1 MMSIMS
7 PRPQFS
13 KEIKMKRY
21 FNHELADTTGACLS
35 VACAACLP
43 FACAIHCLAMPLLGA
58 VLPLIGL
65 SFLANERV
73 EFILIASAIGLAIGS
88 LAWGVR
94 RHRNWRAFLV
104 LIAALAFI
112 VTAQTVVEGTFE
124 VVLYSIGGILLASSH
139 LVNRHLCKT
148 CPTCGP
154 EDV

>member
-1 MMSIMS
+1 MMSIIP
-7 PRPQFS
+7 PRPRFS
-13 KEIKMKRY
+13 KEIKLKRY
-21 FNHELADTTGACLS
+21 FNPELANTTGACLS

-43 FACAIHCLAMPLLGA
+43 VACAIHCLAMPLLGT

-112 VTAQTVVEGTFE
+112 ATARTALEGTFE
-124 VVLYSIGGILLASSH
+124 VVFYSIGGVLLASAH
-139 LVNRHLCKT
+139 LVNRHLCKICLT
-148 CPTCGP
+148 C
-154 EDV
+154 EAEKA

>member
-1 MMSIMS
+1 MMSIIL

-13 KEIKMKRY
+13 KEIKLKRY
-21 FNHELADTTGACLS
+21 FNQELVNTTGACLS

-43 FACAIHCLAMPLLGA
+43 FACAIHCLAMPLLGT

-73 EFILIASAIGLAIGS
+73 EFILIAGAIVLAIAS

-94 RHRNWRAFLV
+94 HHRNWRAFLV

-112 VTAQTVVEGTFE
+112 VTARTAVEGTFE
-124 VVLYSIGGILLASSH
+124 MVFYGAGGILLACAQ

-148 CPTCGP
+148 CLTC
-154 EDV
+154 EAENV

>member
-1 MMSIMS
+1 MISIIA
-7 PRPQFS
+7 PRSQFS
-13 KEIKMKRY
+13 KEIQLRKKINR
-21 FNHELADTTGACLS
+21 ELVDTTGACLS

-43 FACAIHCLAMPLLGA
+43 VACAIHCLAMPLLGT

-65 SFLANERV
+65 SFLVDERV

-88 LAWGVR
+88 LAWGIR

-112 VTAQTVVEGTFE
+112 ATAQTAVEGAFE
-124 VVLYSIGGILLASSH
+124 VVFYSIGGVLLASAH

-148 CPTCGP
+148 CLTC
-154 EDV
+154 EAEKV